1 MAYTPASVILQG
13 NTSLQHNYTGGSSTG
28 LYIFHYQT
36 KALDTL
42 QKKFVFMDV
51 LKMDDMPKQ
60 SGNTVQWYRFR
71 ELGTNTTAVGAAA
84 EGAVGTGLALN
95 SDVITATLSQYM
107 DFVTLSDRVILTSI
121 DDGGIVQNATERM
134 SYRAAYTVDTITR
147 NEIDSISA
155 ADRSSAL
162 LGTYLSSGDIRLSHA
177 YLQGNDV
184 RPMQSG
190 SAKGYFCGIIHPY
203 IVFDVVNDPAAN
215 GVVDVRKYTEGNPFE
230 KVEDRGQAFTFNGI
244 MFKVSTN
251 VYTAASNYRTYIF
264 GDGGIG
270 GSQLAAKGPTKVTDP
285 KNQRFRLNVVGNLEP
300 SIANPTGSIGGFVSY
315 NFFYVAKVL
324 TDTLTGGSTFNRFIY
339 YDTPTQVS

>member
-13 NTSLQHNYTGGSSTG
+13 NTNLQHNYTGGSASG

-51 LKMDDMPKQ
+51 LKLDDMPKQ
-60 SGNTVQWYRFR
+60 SGNTVQWYRYR
-71 ELGTNTTAVGAAA
+71 ELGTNTTAVGSAA
-84 EGAVGTGLALN
+84 EGAVGTAIPALN
-95 SDVITATLSQYM
+95 SDIITATLSQYM

-121 DDGGIVQNATERM
+121 DGMVQSATERM

-147 NEIDSISA
+147 AEIDSISA

-190 SAKGYFCGIIHPY
+190 SCAGYFCGIIHPY

-215 GVVDVRKYTEGNPFE
+215 GIVDVRKYTEGNPFE

-251 VYTAASNYRTYIF
+251 VLVASSNYRTYIF

-270 GSQLAAKGPTKVTDP
+270 GSQLAGKGPSKVSDP
-285 KNQRFRLNVVGNLEP
+285 RNQRFRLHVEGNLAP
-300 SIANPTGSIGGFVSY
+300 SLANPTGSIGGFVSY
-315 NFFYVAKVL
+315 NFCYVAKVL

>member
-1 MAYTPASVILQG
+1 MYTPASVILQG
-13 NTSLQHNYTGGSSTG
+13 NTALAHNYTGASG

-42 QKKFVFMDV
+42 QKKFVFGDV
-51 LKMDDMPKQ
+51 VQLDDLPKQ

-71 ELGTNTTAVGAAA
+71 ELGTNTTAVGSAA

-121 DDGGIVQNATERM
+121 DDGGIVNSAVERM
-134 SYRAAYTVDTITR
+134 SYRAAYSVDTITR

-162 LGTYLSSGDIRLSHA
+162 LGTYFSSGDIRLTHA
-177 YLQGNDV
+177 YLQGKDV

-190 SAKGYFCGIIHPY
+190 SAKGYFCGIMHPY
-203 IVFDVVNDPAAN
+203 IEFDVVNDPAAN

-230 KVEDRGQAFTFNGI
+230 KIEDRGNAFTFNGV
-244 MFKVSTN
+244 MFKISTN
-251 VYTAASNYRTYIF
+251 VYTASTNYRTYIF

-270 GSQLAAKGPTKVTDP
+270 GSQLSAKGPSMVKDP
-285 KNQRFRLNVVGNLEP
+285 KNQRFKLNVVGNLEP

-315 NFFYVAKVL
+315 NFFYVAKTL
-324 TDTLTGGSTFNRFIY
+324 TDTLTGGTSFNRFVY